1 MFEELLMECGK
12 IKASDRMKMRAVYNL
27 GEYNGFVYTY
37 GLAECHPSKTE
48 FICFNCPRELVIS
61 VHDMFSFL
69 ADRLTSGVTV
79 CANQTCESR
88 GIYYRSSS
96 FSDADNASLLK
107 THACACCEHDIK
119 LLRLMPVGTVDDMPV
134 LVPAIATSTN
144 GGAWW
149 SLNDPQGVLF
159 TDSAPTVADIFRNC
173 NLTYN
178 EFMSSELMEQ

>member
-12 IKASDRMKMRAVYNL
+12 IKASDRMKTRAVYNL

-61 VHDMFSFL
+61 VQDMFSFL

-107 THACACCEHDIK
+107 THACACSEHDTK
-119 LLRLMPVGTVDDMPV
+119 LLRLMPVGTVDDIPV

-144 GGAWW
+144 GGRG
-149 SLNDPQGVLF
+149 GVLM
-159 TDSAPTVADIFRNC
+159 TLKESC
-173 NLTYN
+173 LLTRHPLLQTYFGN
-178 EFMSSELMEQ
+178 AT